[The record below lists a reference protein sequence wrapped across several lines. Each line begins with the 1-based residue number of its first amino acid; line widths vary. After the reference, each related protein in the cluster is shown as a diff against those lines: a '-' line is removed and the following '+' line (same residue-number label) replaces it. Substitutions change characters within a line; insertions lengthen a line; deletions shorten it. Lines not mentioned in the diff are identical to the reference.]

1 MRYLLLFALYLACNS
16 SILSQDIIVED
27 YHLTS
32 AEVDS
37 TTKYFN
43 CGQEVIEINFKIT
56 NTGNMPLIIKSC
68 KTSVG
73 CWVAH
78 CSSTPI
84 PVGEYS
90 IIKTKFNAIGRE
102 GPQRKTLTLDLNTE
116 PNIKVLKIQ
125 GNIHKQ

>member
-1 MRYLLLFALYLACNS
+1 MLYALCITLKS

-27 YHLTS
+27 YYFTT

-37 TTKYFN
+37 TTKYFS
-43 CGQEVIEINFKIT
+43 CGQEVIDINFKIT
-56 NTGNMPLIIKSC
+56 NTGNKPLVIKSC

-73 CWVAH
+73 CWVAY

-84 PVGEYS
+84 PVGAYS

-116 PNIKVLKIQ
+116 PNIKVLNIQ
-125 GNIHKQ
+125 GNINK